1 MCREAILKIVANNT
15 NSHAGPDTF
24 TRIKLL
30 KKGILV
36 YELMEEESYE
46 MAQTIARHWTVY
58 GEVVEAPAST
68 RIRQKK

>member
-1 MCREAILKIVANNT
+1 MCREAILKIEANNE
-15 NSHAGPDTF
+15 SHAGPDTF

-30 KKGILV
+30 RQGILIH
-36 YELMEEESYE
+36 ELMERKSYE
-46 MAQTIARHWTVY
+46 MAQRIARHWTVY